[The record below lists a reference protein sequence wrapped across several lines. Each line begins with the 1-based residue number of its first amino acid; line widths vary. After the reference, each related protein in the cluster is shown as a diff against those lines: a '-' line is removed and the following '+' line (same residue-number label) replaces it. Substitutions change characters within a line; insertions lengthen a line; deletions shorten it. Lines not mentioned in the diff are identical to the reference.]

1 MEEDKKILEEY
12 VQEFNENKKKYKLAY
27 STGFGKFWSN
37 FVKAIENLINRNK
50 QLEADNYEQ
59 NNIINNYIE
68 IEKEH
73 KKENG
78 ELRERLN
85 NEIENHKVLSLD
97 IAQACV
103 DLGLPEDTIIADELV
118 LEINKR
124 YVNKEKMKEIL
135 NKYKYTEL
143 GNDEEIINFYKE
155 LRRLIEERN

>member
-1 MEEDKKILEEY
+1 MAFDLTDKELQATREMNKTAWESEINKWSREY
-12 VQEFNENKKKYKLAY
+12 LIERYKDL
-27 STGFGKFWSN
+27 
-37 FVKAIENLINRNK
+37 V
-50 QLEADNYEQ
+50 
-59 NNIINNYIE
+59 E

-103 DLGLPEDTIIADELV
+103 DLGLPEDTIISDELV

-135 NKYKYTEL
+135 NKYKYTEI
-143 GNDEEIINFYKE
+143 GNYKEILNFYRE
-155 LRRLIEERN
+155 LQELLEERND